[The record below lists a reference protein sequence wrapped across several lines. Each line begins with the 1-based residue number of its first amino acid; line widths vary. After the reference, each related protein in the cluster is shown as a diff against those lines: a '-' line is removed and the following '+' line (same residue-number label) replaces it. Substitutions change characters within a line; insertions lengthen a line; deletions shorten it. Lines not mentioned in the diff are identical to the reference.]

1 MGRLWWLIVPGLVAL
16 IALLAYGLTS
26 DPRNI
31 PSPLI
36 GKRFPQIKG
45 LNLQGDAVVLGES
58 NGRPQVINVWAS
70 WCVSCRAE
78 HTVLLRGARRYASS
92 VDIVGI
98 NYKDQLADAQ
108 RWLNRLGDPY
118 AWSFQDLEGRT
129 GIELGVYGVPETF
142 FVNRQGVIVHKIAG
156 PLTAESLGEGIA
168 MITNLGSHF
177 DARLHAVLIPRS

>member
-1 MGRLWWLIVPGLVAL
+1 MRKLWWLIVPGLVAL

-26 DPRNI
+26 DPRHI

-36 GKRFPQIKG
+36 GKPFPQIQG
-45 LNLQGDAVVLGES
+45 QNLRGEAVMLGRS

-78 HTVLLRGARRYASS
+78 HTVLLRGARRYAAE

-98 NYKDQLADAQ
+98 NYKDQLANAQ
-108 RWLNRLGDPY
+108 RWLSRLGDPY
-118 AWSFQDLEGRT
+118 AWSFQDMQGRT

-156 PLTAESLGEGIA
+156 PLTDQTLQEGVA
-168 MITNLGSHF
+168 MITH
-177 DARLHAVLIPRS
+177 

>member
-1 MGRLWWLIVPGLVAL
+1 MRKLWWLIVPGLVAL

-26 DPRNI
+26 DPRHI

-36 GKRFPQIKG
+36 GKHFPQISG
-45 LNLQGDAVVLGES
+45 NSLEGDAVILGAG
-58 NGRPQVINVWAS
+58 NGRPQVVNVWAS

-78 HTVLLRGARRYASS
+78 HRVLLRGAGRYANS

-108 RWLNRLGDPY
+108 NWLNQLGNPY
-118 AWSFQDLEGRT
+118 TWIFQDQKGRT

-142 FVNRQGVIVHKIAG
+142 FVNRNGVIVHKIAG
-156 PLTAESLGEGIA
+156 PLTDESLAEGIA
-168 MITNLGSHF
+168 MITN
-177 DARLHAVLIPRS
+177 